1 MSSYMLTKLRILVL
15 KKYIRVT
22 IFDGFPAGHDD
33 NPVRAEYGFYPVR
46 NGDDGAVIQRRFQDL
61 LNEPIRL
68 QIDVCCGLVNT
79 DDLWANECLSFYLR
93 HDSKF
98 LGWPNSRLPQNPF
111 SSEQPR
117 HRKKFSIWKN
127 WTSSSK

>member
-1 MSSYMLTKLRILVL
+1 MLTKLRILVL

-79 DDLWANECLSFYLR
+79 DDL
-93 HDSKF
+93 
-98 LGWPNSRLPQNPF
+98 
-111 SSEQPR
+111 
-117 HRKKFSIWKN
+117 
-127 WTSSSK
+127 